1 MSARE
6 QDRSHYNKAMLT
18 SIRAAI
24 DRHLRN
30 EPNNKPFSIIGN
42 SEFTEANKAL
52 NSLLKSLSKSG
63 EICST
68 VYNPALIVE
77 AVAKLYEV
85 GELVDASS
93 FDPKELQ
100 QTTWFFITLY
110 FGRRGRE
117 NQQQLTKSGLKL
129 SKTPNSGL
137 EYRSTRRSIFN
148 KKSSRWLRWQGRPI

>member
-1 MSARE
+1 MSARK
-6 QDRSHYNKAMLT
+6 QDGSYYNKTRLT

-30 EPNNKPFSIIGN
+30 EPNNKPFSIIGD
-42 SEFTEANKAL
+42 SEFTEGNKAL

-68 VYNPALIVE
+68 VHKPALIVE
-77 AVAKLYEV
+77 AVAKPYEV

-93 FDPKELQ
+93 LDPKKLQ
-100 QTTWFFITLY
+100 QTALFFPTLY
-110 FGRRGRE
+110 FGRRRRE
-117 NQQQLTKSGLKL
+117 NQRQPTKLSLKL

-137 EYRSTRRSIFN
+137 EYYELNREALGGIFSTKN
-148 KKSSRWLRWQGRPI
+148 HQGAVV